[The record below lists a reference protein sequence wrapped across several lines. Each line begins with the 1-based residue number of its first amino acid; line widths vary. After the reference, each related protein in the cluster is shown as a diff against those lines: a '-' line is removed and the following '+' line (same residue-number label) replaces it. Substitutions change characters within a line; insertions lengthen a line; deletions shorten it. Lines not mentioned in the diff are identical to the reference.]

1 MPDKEKENAANL
13 PGHAAPNQKFAADRI
28 LNLDDDWPLADRR
41 ARVRKLLKRNRRCKP
56 R

>member
-1 MPDKEKENAANL
+1 MLEKEKENAANL
-13 PGHAAPNQKFAADRI
+13 PGLAAHKQTLSAKPI
-28 LNLDDDWPLADRR
+28 LTLDDDWPLADRR